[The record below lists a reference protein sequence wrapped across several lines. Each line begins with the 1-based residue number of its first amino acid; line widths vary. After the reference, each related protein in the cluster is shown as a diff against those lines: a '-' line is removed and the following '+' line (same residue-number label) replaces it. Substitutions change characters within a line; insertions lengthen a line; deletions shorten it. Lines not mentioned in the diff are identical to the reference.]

1 MDGDEP
7 LVELEGQQLAIYRA
21 IAEQDETLASWYY
34 GARVALATRG
44 NPEDLVHAAHSIS
57 ELMNSLHTVAEIPA
71 KREEGRLG
79 DKFDAMAAKWEKGK
93 QTPSASATGDGRGRL
108 TMQLGVLSQPLTMQ
122 LNGSGRTGTR
132 WKETYRSTI
141 RGLDVSQ
148 RALPSWIEE
157 KFVELWDQLRTYFI
171 DVCHHRLATDADEFA
186 GALDTFE
193 RFVLDRLKPRT
204 FAEQQTLDDLI
215 REATISRAV
224 TSAGMRLSRSSARL
238 KMVRGER
245 DFTLEERAN
254 AWIVREGRRPE
265 LDNHKALGQ
274 VAPVDRGP
282 HRWGFAGLLVDA
294 ITIRRR
300 DESKITV
307 GGCGRRQRY
316 RSLLLVEAWT
326 RVVIDPS
333 QGIDVS
339 RLKRGRDATWLGVF
353 GDHDIPPLGVDGI
366 DCVERQQAPMPKNDP
381 VSTDREPLFAR
392 LRIIDQ
398 LDDQPDPSAAG
409 VEYRVTGRRAK

>member
-1 MDGDEP
+1 MVGDEP
-7 LVELEGQQLAIYRA
+7 LVELEGQQRA

-57 ELMNSLHTVAEIPA
+57 ELMNNLHTVAEVPA

-79 DKFDAMAAKWEKGK
+79 DKFDAMAGKWEKGK

-108 TMQLGVLSQPLTMQ
+108 AMQLGVLSQPSTMQ
-122 LNGSGRTGTR
+122 LNGSGRTGRAGRKRIGRRFAASTCHNVR
-132 WKETYRSTI
+132 FRHGLRRSSLSFGTNC
-141 RGLDVSQ
+141 G
-148 RALPSWIEE
+148 
-157 KFVELWDQLRTYFI
+157 
-171 DVCHHRLATDADEFA
+171 HHRLADADEFA

-215 REATISRAV
+215 REATISRVV
-224 TSAGMRLSRSSARL
+224 TSAGMRLPRSSARL

-274 VAPVDRGP
+274 VDPVDRGP